1 MIGLDFLRLFAASL
15 VIAYH
20 FGFWHFTKVDA
31 IFADRLADS
40 TRDLTAPVTH
50 FGWIGVEIFF
60 VISGF
65 VIAYSTQGATTASFV
80 EGRILR
86 LVPSVWICAPVTAI
100 IYMAALHKTAGELVP
115 ELLRSLTFFPMF
127 SQIDGVYW
135 TLGIEV
141 SFYAL
146 VVILFVN
153 NSVDRIGTMAA
164 WLGITSLLFWVFIY
178 VGLALTEATSEQL
191 ANFRPWVFKIESFRP
206 FQLLLLQHGC
216 FFALGIYFWMLL
228 VKKVTLRRLCF
239 IAVLVAAC
247 LLEILAQNGIIERA
261 SQQPLSPTPAIIV
274 WLLSMAFF
282 IISVVFNNRLRRLS
296 PRFSRLSR
304 SFGIMTYP
312 LYLIHNPIGVAVILA
327 LKTFAG
333 VPDVPALLLGAL
345 VAIISASIISIW
357 IEPSLRMFLKSLKLN
372 VQTV

>member
-1 MIGLDFLRLFAASL
+1 
-15 VIAYH
+15 
-20 FGFWHFTKVDA
+20 
-31 IFADRLADS
+31 
-40 TRDLTAPVTH
+40 
-50 FGWIGVEIFF
+50 
-60 VISGF
+60 
-65 VIAYSTQGATTASFV
+65 
-80 EGRILR
+80 
-86 LVPSVWICAPVTAI
+86 
-100 IYMAALHKTAGELVP
+100 
-115 ELLRSLTFFPMF
+115 
-127 SQIDGVYW
+127 VYW

-146 VVILFVN
+146 VIILFVN
-153 NSVDRIGTMAA
+153 NSVDRIGAMAA

-178 VGLALTEATSEQL
+178 VGLALTEATSGQL

-282 IISVVFNNRLRRLS
+282 VISVVFNNRLRRLS
-296 PRFSRLSR
+296 ARFLRLSR
-304 SFGIMTYP
+304 SSGIMTYP

-333 VPDVPALLLGAL
+333 LPDVPALLLGAS
-345 VAIISASIISIW
+345 VAIIVASIISIW